1 MSEDALEDGDWPAV
15 GRAVTERMSELHMSI
30 SYVARETGLS
40 PTTIRYL
47 RKPERKYNSSTLVA
61 ISVVLGWRYNHLRNI
76 LHGEPE
82 KNLPKIGNS
91 IAEAYFENL
100 LHAEVGP
107 MREQMAELAKTVS
120 GMGRK
125 IDVIFQ
131 ERQANADSGAHHNEP
146 ALAAGMPSPRLP
158 HPGRAPDPL
167 AALLGNLADIGP
179 FHAPHIRSNQD
190 TKLR

>member
-1 MSEDALEDGDWPAV
+1 LSEDALEDGDWPAV

-40 PTTIRYL
+40 PTTVRYL
-47 RKPERKYNSSTLVA
+47 RKPERKYNTSTLVA

-82 KNLPKIGNS
+82 KNIPKPGNS
-91 IAEAYFENL
+91 VMEAYFENL

-107 MREQMAELAKTVS
+107 MREEMTELIKTVD
-120 GMGRK
+120 GMGKK

-131 ERQANADSGAHHNEP
+131 RRLANVDNDADKDERA
-146 ALAAGMPSPRLP
+146 
-158 HPGRAPDPL
+158 
-167 AALLGNLADIGP
+167 
-179 FHAPHIRSNQD
+179 
-190 TKLR
+190 